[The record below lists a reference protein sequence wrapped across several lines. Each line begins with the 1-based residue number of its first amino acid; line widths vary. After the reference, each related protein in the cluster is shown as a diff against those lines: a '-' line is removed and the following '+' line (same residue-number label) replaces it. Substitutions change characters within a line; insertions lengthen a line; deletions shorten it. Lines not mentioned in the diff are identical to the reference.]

1 MSGINENVLE
11 IEGLCKSFGSRR
23 VLDNV
28 TLSVKR
34 GEILGYL
41 GPNGSGKTTTIK
53 LILGLLEIT
62 QGKILICGKD
72 VARDFEGAIAN
83 VGGIVENPEMY
94 SYLTAREN
102 LRHFARMYDPAVGED
117 RINEVLSLVGLL
129 SRADEKISKYSLGM
143 RQRLGVAQ
151 AILHRPAL
159 LVLDEPTNGL
169 DPAGI
174 KDLRDLLKRLAHE
187 EGLAVFVS
195 SHLLSELEQLCDT
208 VAVINHGKVV
218 GTKTLSQLQNTG
230 DDASRSML
238 ALSVENEALALSLL
252 KNRGYDAAD
261 EDGKIILSTSHESIP
276 TIIYMLCLGGVKIY
290 GAEEKKRSLED
301 AFLEMTTDLRSDEQS
316 SKKEDSKK

>member
-1 MSGINENVLE
+1 MSDYSKTVLE
-11 IEGLCKSFGSRR
+11 IEDLSKSFGSRK

-28 TLSVKR
+28 TLSVGE

-53 LILGLLEIT
+53 LILGLLKIT
-62 QGKILICGKD
+62 HGKILICGHD
-72 VARDFEGAIAN
+72 VALDFESAIAR

-102 LRHFARMYDPAVGED
+102 LRHFARMYDHPIEES
-117 RINEVLSLVGLL
+117 RINEVLSLVGLS

-151 AILHRPAL
+151 AILHRPSL

-174 KDLRDLLKRLAHE
+174 KDLRDLLKKLAHD

-218 GTKTLSQLQNTG
+218 GKKSLSELQNMSA
-230 DDASRSML
+230 DAKSSLVLSVKDEAR
-238 ALSVENEALALSLL
+238 ALSIL
-252 KNRGYDAAD
+252 KDHGYDATC
-261 EDGKIILSTSHESIP
+261 EEGRITLTTSHDNIP
-276 TIIYMLCLGGVKIY
+276 GIIYLLCLGGVKIY

-316 SKKEDSKK
+316 AKREDIKK

>member
-1 MSGINENVLE
+1 MSDHNKTVLE
-11 IEGLCKSFGSRR
+11 IEDLSKSFGSRK

-28 TLSVKR
+28 ALSVR
-34 GEILGYL
+34 EGEILGYL

-53 LILGLLEIT
+53 LILGLLKIT
-62 QGKILICGKD
+62 HGKILICGND
-72 VARDFEGAIAN
+72 VALDFEKAIAQ

-102 LRHFARMYDPAVGED
+102 LRHFARMYDFPVDES
-117 RINEVLSLVGLL
+117 RINEVLALVGLS

-174 KDLRDLLKRLAHE
+174 KDLRDLLKKLAHD

-218 GTKTLSQLQNTG
+218 GTKSLSELQNISAG
-230 DDASRSML
+230 AKSSLVLSVKGEAR
-238 ALSVENEALALSLL
+238 ALSIL
-252 KNRGYDAAD
+252 KAHGYDATCEEGRITLAV
-261 EDGKIILSTSHESIP
+261 SHDNIP
-276 TIIYMLCLGGVKIY
+276 GIIYLLCLGGIKVY

-316 SKKEDSKK
+316 AKREDIKK